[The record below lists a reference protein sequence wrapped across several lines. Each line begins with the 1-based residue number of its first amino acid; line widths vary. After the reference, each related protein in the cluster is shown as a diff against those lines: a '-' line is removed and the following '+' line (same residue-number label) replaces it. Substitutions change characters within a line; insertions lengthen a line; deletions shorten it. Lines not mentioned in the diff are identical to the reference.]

1 MDLPEADAARTQP
14 AADGRPRPCPRCG
27 GATWWDGWRRTFPV
41 LDGGRVETRLHR
53 AQCKRGCPSFVES
66 RPDGL
71 YPHRQYQP
79 DVVARVVAAV
89 ALGNETPRQA
99 ASGVTASATSARRWS
114 RWVAALVEVRAAL
127 ALAAHLSTDGTAGA
141 GLSTTPGD
149 SVKARAARVLQAL
162 EYLGEALVRAGVWL
176 ASKTGLGRL
185 LEWRHRHHGEVMH
198 LVATPSRFSPGM
210 ALTAPGGAP

>member
-1 MDLPEADAARTQP
+1 MGLPEAEAARTQP

-41 LDGGRVETRLHR
+41 LDGGRRETWLHR
-53 AQCKRGCPSFVES
+53 AECKLGCPSFVES
-66 RPDGL
+66 RPEDV

-79 DVVARVVAAV
+79 DVVAGVVAAV
-89 ALGNETPRQA
+89 ALGDESPRQA
-99 ASGVTASATSARRWS
+99 AARVTASATSGRRWS

-127 ALAAHLSTDGTAGA
+127 ALAAHLSPDGTVGA

-149 SVKARAARVLQAL
+149 SVKAVAARVLQAL
-162 EYLGEALVRAGVWL
+162 EYLGEALVRAGVTL

-185 LEWRHRHHGEVMH
+185 LEWRHRHHGEVVH
-198 LVATPSRFSPGM
+198 LVAEPSRFSPGM
-210 ALTAPGGAP
+210 ALTAPGVAP

>member
-1 MDLPEADAARTQP
+1 MDLPEAEAVRTRP
-14 AADGRPRPCPRCG
+14 AADGRPRTCPRCG

-41 LDGGRVETRLHR
+41 LDGGRVEMLLHR
-53 AQCKRGCPSFVES
+53 AQCKAGCPSFVET
-66 RPDGL
+66 RPEGL

-89 ALGNETPRQA
+89 ALGDESPRQA
-99 ASGVTASATSARRWS
+99 AARATASATSARRWS
-114 RWVAALVEVRAAL
+114 RWVAALVEVGAAV
-127 ALAAHLSTDGTAGA
+127 AMAAHLSMDGTTGA

-149 SVKARAARVLQAL
+149 SVKAVAARVLQAL
-162 EYLGEALVRAGVWL
+162 EYLGEALVCAGVTL

-185 LEWRHRHHGEVMH
+185 LEWRYRHRGEVVH
-198 LVATPSRFSPGM
+198 LVAEPSRFSPGM

>member
-1 MDLPEADAARTQP
+1 MDLPEAEAPRTRP
-14 AADGRPRPCPRCG
+14 SHSGRPAPCPRCG

-41 LDGGRVETRLHR
+41 LDGGRVETWLHR
-53 AQCKRGCPSFVES
+53 AQCKTGCPSFVEA
-66 RPDGL
+66 RPAGV

-89 ALGNETPRQA
+89 ALGDETPRQA
-99 ASGVTASATSARRWS
+99 AARLTASTTSARRWS
-114 RWVAALVEVRAAL
+114 RWVAALVEVASAL
-127 ALAAHLSTDGTAGA
+127 ALAAHLSTDGTTGA

-162 EYLGEALVRAGVWL
+162 EYLGEAMVRAGVTL

-185 LEWRHRHHGEVMH
+185 LEWRHRHHGEVVH
-198 LVATPSRFSPGM
+198 LVAEPSRFSPAM